1 MTLADE
7 VDAILR
13 QAAERDSTMHRL
25 ERGEAGPGATEREM
39 IELLISMSNAMSTA
53 LRKLAAEVDELRLA
67 IDSGPR
73 R

>member
-1 MTLADE
+1 
-7 VDAILR
+7 
-13 QAAERDSTMHRL
+13 
-25 ERGEAGPGATEREM
+25 M

-53 LRKLAAEVDELRLA
+53 LRKIAAEVDELRLA